1 MKKTPLTPEEIKEA
15 SDLFFEAFDIVS
27 TRMPQGSTI
36 EDTIKCMEHIN
47 KVASKLRQD
56 KEAETRDKRFGFSPT
71 ELNHKL
77 QL

>member
-36 EDTIKCMEHIN
+36 EDTIKCMEHIL
-47 KVASKLRQD
+47 SLI
-56 KEAETRDKRFGFSPT
+56 
-71 ELNHKL
+71 HI
-77 QL
+77 